1 MGHKFAELAF
11 TASVREEQKALG
23 SRASYAAMERGADY
37 NHVLTEHEAA
47 FIGAR
52 DSFYMASVSETGW
65 PYVQHRGG
73 PAGFV
78 RVLDE
83 RTLGF
88 ADFRGNRQY
97 VSVGNLRRDDR
108 VALFFMDY
116 PARRRLKV
124 LGRVRLLDLGSEPLA
139 QVELPDY
146 RAHVERGFIIHVE
159 AFDWNCPQHITP
171 RYTESEIER
180 LIEPLV
186 EENRALK
193 SVRSTARTTQSSVL
207 GDGPMDLIVTGVRQL
222 TPRIRAFE
230 LRHPDSTE
238 LPAIEPGSHL
248 RVPVRLANGK
258 AVIRHYSIFSDP
270 ARRDAYEIAVLREEH
285 DTSGS
290 RAVHESFELGLR
302 LKCDFPQS
310 YFHLHSDARP
320 AVLIAGG
327 IGITPLL
334 SMAHALKVRGVEMQI
349 YYAARSRRDTA
360 FREQLLTDFAR
371 GLKLYS
377 SADGERMDVAAVL
390 AAAPRDAIFYVC
402 GPARLI
408 DAVEHVAA
416 ATGISPDR
424 IRFERFVASVPAD
437 SKPVELEL
445 RRSGK
450 TLHVPADQTLLDA
463 ILEAGIDVPFSCK
476 AGNCRTC
483 ATTVLAGEPEHRDSA
498 LSDLERGQQRLMCPC
513 ISRAKSEH
521 LVLDI

>member
-11 TASVREEQKALG
+11 TESVREVQKALG
-23 SRASYAAMERGADY
+23 SRANYAAMERGADY
-37 NHVLTEHEAA
+37 NDALTEHEAA
-47 FIGAR
+47 FIEAR

-116 PARRRLKV
+116 PNRQRLKV
-124 LGRVRLLDLGSEPLA
+124 LGRVRLLDLDSDQLA
-139 QVELPDY
+139 QLELPDY
-146 RAHVERGFIIHVE
+146 RAHVERGFVIHVE
-159 AFDWNCPQHITP
+159 AFDWNCPQHITA

-193 SVRSTARTTQSSVL
+193 STRGAARTTKSAVL
-207 GDGPMDLIVTGVRQL
+207 GEGPLELVVAGVRQL

-230 LRHPDSTE
+230 LHRPDNTE
-238 LPAIEPGSHL
+238 LPAFEPGSHL
-248 RVPVRLANGK
+248 QVPVRLANGK
-258 AVIRHYSIFSDP
+258 IVIRHYSIFSDP
-270 ARRDAYEIAVLREEH
+270 ARRDAYEIAVLREEQRI
-285 DTSGS
+285 SGS
-290 RAVHESFELGLR
+290 HAVHESFELGLR
-302 LKCDFPQS
+302 LRCDFPQS
-310 YFHLHSDARP
+310 YFHLHADARP

-334 SMAHALKVRGVEMQI
+334 SMAHALRRRGVEMQLH
-349 YYAARSRRDTA
+349 YAARSRPDMA
-360 FREQLLTDFAR
+360 FRWQLLSDYTR
-371 GLKLYS
+371 ELKLYS

-390 AAAPRDAIFYVC
+390 AAAPHDAIIYVC
-402 GPARLI
+402 GPSRLI

-416 ATGISPDR
+416 AVGIAPDR
-424 IRFERFVASVPAD
+424 VRFERFVASVPAD

-463 ILEAGIDVPFSCK
+463 MLEAGIDVPFSCK
-476 AGNCRTC
+476 AGNCKTC
-483 ATTVLAGEPEHRDSA
+483 ATTVLAGEPEHRDSS
-498 LSDLERGQQRLMCPC
+498 LSNLERGERHLMCPC
-513 ISRAKSEH
+513 VSRAKTDH